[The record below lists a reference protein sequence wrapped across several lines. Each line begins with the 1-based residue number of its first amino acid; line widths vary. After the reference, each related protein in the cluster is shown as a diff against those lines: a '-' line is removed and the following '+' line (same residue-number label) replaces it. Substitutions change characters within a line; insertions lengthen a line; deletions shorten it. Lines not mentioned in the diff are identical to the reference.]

1 MRTWRQAGRLSGA
14 LALLWVALA
23 WTTGCS
29 RQAPVPATNAPPDA
43 TQLPFDRVSE
53 NSGISPTDGLISDGI
68 PAGTEVAIRLQLAL
82 SSADSRVGDS
92 FQAVLAEP
100 VIVAGK
106 TVVPQ
111 GTPVAGSVVAAK
123 ASGGVDDPGYLRVT
137 LASIAM
143 NGKSVPL
150 HTSSIF
156 AKGGS
161 YEKRKPATLN
171 RSEASGQSAITE
183 PVADSGSGAGI
194 SYAHGP
200 SDVRFSTGHRLT
212 FRLARPL
219 HL

>member
-1 MRTWRQAGRLSGA
+1 MKRWRQAGRLTA
-14 LALLWVALA
+14 VLALVWVAGCTRQLA
-23 WTTGCS
+23 SPGSSGTADSG
-29 RQAPVPATNAPPDA
+29 
-43 TQLPFDRVSE
+43 QLPFDRVSD
-53 NSGISPTDGLISDGI
+53 NSGISPTDGLISEGI

-100 VIVAGK
+100 VVVAGR
-106 TVVPQ
+106 TLVPQ

-123 ASGGVDDPGYLRVT
+123 ASGGSDDPGYLRVT

-161 YEKRKPATLN
+161 YQKPKPATMA
-171 RSEASGQSAITE
+171 RSASAVTE
-183 PVADSGSGAGI
+183 TAMVSGNGTGI
-194 SYAHGP
+194 SYYPRPG
-200 SDVRFSTGHRLT
+200 DVRFSTGHRLS

>member
-1 MRTWRQAGRLSGA
+1 
-14 LALLWVALA
+14 LA
-23 WTTGCS
+23 WMTGCS
-29 RQAPVPATNAPPDA
+29 RQAPVPATSAAANAS
-43 TQLPFDRVSE
+43 QLPFDRVSE
-53 NSGISPTDGLISDGI
+53 NSGISPTDGLLDGI

-106 TVVPQ
+106 TLVPQ
-111 GTPVAGSVVAAK
+111 GALVAGSVVAAK

-137 LASIAM
+137 LASIAL

-171 RSEASGQSAITE
+171 TSGQSAVTE
-183 PVADSGSGAGI
+183 PVAASGNGTGI
-194 SYAHGP
+194 SYGHRP

-219 HL
+219 HP

>member
-1 MRTWRQAGRLSGA
+1 MRTRRRAGRLSGVVV
-14 LALLWVALA
+14 LLWVALA
-23 WTTGCS
+23 WMTACS
-29 RQAPVPATNAPPDA
+29 RQAPVPATSAAANAS
-43 TQLPFDRVSE
+43 QLPFDRVSE
-53 NSGISPTDGLISDGI
+53 NSGISPTDGLLDGI

-82 SSADSRVGDS
+82 SSADSRVGDQ

-100 VIVAGK
+100 VVVAGK

-150 HTSSIF
+150 RTSSIF

-161 YEKRKPATLN
+161 YEQRKPATLN
-171 RSEASGQSAITE
+171 RSAASGKSAITE
-183 PVADSGSGAGI
+183 PVADSGSDAGI
-194 SYAHGP
+194 SSARGP